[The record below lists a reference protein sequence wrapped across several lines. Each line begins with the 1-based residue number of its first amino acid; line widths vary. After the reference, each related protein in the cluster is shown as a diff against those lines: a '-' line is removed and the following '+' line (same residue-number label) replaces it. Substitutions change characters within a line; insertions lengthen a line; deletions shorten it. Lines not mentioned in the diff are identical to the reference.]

1 MHQYW
6 LIKMLEDKNCQF
18 IILYPLK
25 YPLGMKVKERPS
37 QTKKSVGEF
46 VASRPVLREFL
57 EEVLRSER
65 K

>member
-1 MHQYW
+1 
-6 LIKMLEDKNCQF
+6 MLKDKNCQF

-46 VASRPVLREFL
+46 VASRPVL
-57 EEVLRSER
+57 
-65 K
+65 